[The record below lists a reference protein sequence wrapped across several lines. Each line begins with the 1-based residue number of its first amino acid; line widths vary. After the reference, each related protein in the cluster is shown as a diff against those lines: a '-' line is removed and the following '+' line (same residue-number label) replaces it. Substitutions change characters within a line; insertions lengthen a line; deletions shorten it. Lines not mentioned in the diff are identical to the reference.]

1 LNAYQKLWKPED
13 SGHIKR
19 KKKKKNTNQP
29 RILYLAKL
37 TFKNEEIK
45 AFVDKPKADSLLSV
59 DLP

>member
-1 LNAYQKLWKPED
+1 MLIRNYGSQRTVDILK
-13 SGHIKR
+13 G
-19 KKKKKNTNQP
+19 KKKKNTYQP